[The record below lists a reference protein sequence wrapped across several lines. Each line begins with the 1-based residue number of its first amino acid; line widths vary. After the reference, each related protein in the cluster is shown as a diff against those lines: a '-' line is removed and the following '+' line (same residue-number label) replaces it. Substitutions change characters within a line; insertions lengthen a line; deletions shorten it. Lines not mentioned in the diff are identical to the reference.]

1 MEKISMNVKSN
12 IWLEIDGQV
21 VISAWRVRL
30 LEAIQQTGSISQA
43 AKVMNIPYRRAWQK
57 IQESE
62 ERLGIKLVETQT
74 GGIGGGGAQLTP
86 ECKKIMAKYGSLTEG
101 ISTLLQT
108 RFKEIFFKET
118 KRDIA

>member
-1 MEKISMNVKSN
+1 MNVKSN

-62 ERLGIKLVETQT
+62 ERLGVRLVETQT

-86 ECKKIMAKYGSLTEG
+86 ACKEIMAKYGSLTAG
-101 ISTLLQT
+101 ISTLLQA
-108 RFKEIFFKET
+108 RFKEIFFKEA
-118 KRDIA
+118 KRDTA

>member
-1 MEKISMNVKSN
+1 MNVKSN

-30 LEAIQQTGSISQA
+30 LEAIRQTGSISQA

-86 ECKKIMAKYGSLTEG
+86 ECKEIMAKYGSLTEG
-101 ISTLLQT
+101 ISTLLQA

-118 KRDIA
+118 KKDIA